1 MEFFLCLFAVDTLTQ
16 NRRFIFTFHYS
27 LLSYC
32 ISRVAVC
39 AKALQKDIVALRLPS
54 WCGDAQPCYKSH
66 IASLSFH
73 SGNRSPDYLL
83 AVSSVLE
90 SIHFKLSRCVRHQP
104 RHPPSFCFTLSLCNP
119 HTLSH
124 SRLFHSLNFVP
135 SLKYANNAS

>member
-1 MEFFLCLFAVDTLTQ
+1 MPTQFFRWIFFLCLFAVDTLTQ

-39 AKALQKDIVALRLPS
+39 AKALQKDIVALRLSS

-104 RHPPSFCFTLSLCNP
+104 RHPLSALPCRFATRTLFLTVDFFT
-119 HTLSH
+119 
-124 SRLFHSLNFVP
+124 V
-135 SLKYANNAS
+135 